1 MCKSISL
8 PLAIEETIFQE
19 FIIIGEYLLYLIGNK
34 HLNDTENEDG
44 NKIYKQL
51 KKKQYHSTI
60 KCHRTAHVTSKSVR
74 IQSKSEYSTNITYIE

>member
-34 HLNDTENEDG
+34 HLNDTENEAG

-51 KKKQYHSTI
+51 NTERNTRWIINRYCIDEGEMGSGNVAKYL
-60 KCHRTAHVTSKSVR
+60 
-74 IQSKSEYSTNITYIE
+74 

>member
-8 PLAIEETIFQE
+8 PLGIEETIFQE

-51 KKKQYHSTI
+51 NTG
-60 KCHRTAHVTSKSVR
+60 RNTR
-74 IQSKSEYSTNITYIE
+74 

>member
-44 NKIYKQL
+44 NKIYEQL
-51 KKKQYHSTI
+51 KTGRHT
-60 KCHRTAHVTSKSVR
+60 R
-74 IQSKSEYSTNITYIE
+74 